1 MSLYKPGRPTEVKPL
16 DPSNTRKVPS
26 AKGEYRIINSNT
38 REVVYVGV
46 SKDLNRRMH
55 DHIRS
60 GKLSGDNSI
69 FAYKP
74 VSYTHLTLP
83 TTPYV

>member
-16 DPSNTRKVPS
+16 DPSNTRKVSS

-46 SKDLNRRMH
+46 SKVLSRRMLYQ
-55 DHIRS
+55 IRS
-60 GKLSGDNSI
+60 CKQSGDYSI
-69 FAYKP
+69 IA
-74 VSYTHLTLP
+74 
-83 TTPYV
+83 